1 MPYQTIGS
9 TAVAAATLAAAPYIH
24 KAGQLDVRLATSE
37 EEIAAAQ
44 ALRYQIFYEEMGATP
59 TLPVRAARRDIDDY
73 DSICDHL
80 LVIDHGL
87 DGKPH
92 VVGTYRLIDRVAA
105 EAVGGFYSAGE
116 FDLAPLLSMPGN
128 VLELGRSCI
137 DARWRSRGVLQALW
151 QGLAAYIVEHRVD
164 LLFGCAS
171 LPGTDP
177 LALAPLLAYLRTHHM
192 APEELRA
199 RPLPHR
205 RAPVAA
211 PAAEADPRRMFAS
224 LPPLLKGYLRA
235 GAWVGDGAV
244 VDHDF
249 NTTDVLV
256 VMDTDAIAGRY
267 LRRFDA
273 GQAA

>member
-1 MPYQTIGS
+1 MTLHSDALYTLPS
-9 TAVAAATLAAAPYIH
+9 RPPEAVT
-24 KAGQLDVRLATSE
+24 VRLARSAE
-37 EEIAAAQ
+37 EVDAAQ
-44 ALRYQIFYEEMGATP
+44 RLRYRVFFEEMGARP
-59 TLPVRAARRDIDDY
+59 SPAILASGRDHDRYDPV
-73 DSICDHL
+73 CDHL
-80 LVIDHGL
+80 LAVV
-87 DGKPH
+87 DGT
-92 VVGTYRLIDRVAA
+92 VVGTYRLIRRDAA

-116 FDLAPLLSMPGN
+116 FDLAPLLSVPGT

-171 LPGTDP
+171 LPGTD
-177 LALAPLLAYLRTHHM
+177 LDALAPQLAYLRANHL
-192 APEELRA
+192 APAELRA

-205 RAPVAA
+205 MAPAVP
-211 PAAEADPRRMFAS
+211 PAAEPDPRRVFAG

-244 VDHDF
+244 VDAEF

-267 LRRFDA
+267 LRRFEA

>member
-1 MPYQTIGS
+1 MTLHSDALYTLPPGQSGS
-9 TAVAAATLAAAPYIH
+9 VTVRLAGTGQEVAAA
-24 KAGQLDVRLATSE
+24 QR
-37 EEIAAAQ
+37 
-44 ALRYQIFYEEMGATP
+44 LRYRVFFEEMGAVP
-59 TLPVRAARRDIDDY
+59 SADTLASGRDEDRFDAV
-73 DSICDHL
+73 CDHL
-80 LVIDHGL
+80 LALV
-87 DGKPH
+87 DGH
-92 VVGTYRLIDRVAA
+92 VVGTYRLIGRAAA

-116 FDLAPLLSMPGN
+116 FDLAPLLAMPGN

-171 LPGTDP
+171 LPGIDP
-177 LALAPLLAYLRTHHM
+177 LALAPQLTYLRAHHM

-205 RAPVAA
+205 RAPVAT
-211 PAAEADPRRMFAS
+211 PAAEADPRRTFAS